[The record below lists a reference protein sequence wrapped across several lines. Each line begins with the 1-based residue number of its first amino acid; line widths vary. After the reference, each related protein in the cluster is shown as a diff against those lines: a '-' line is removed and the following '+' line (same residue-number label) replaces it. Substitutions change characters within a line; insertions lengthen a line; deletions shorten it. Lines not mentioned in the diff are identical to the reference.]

1 MSFFNAK
8 QEGIIDFHIN
18 ENNLVKVPKK
28 YYEYFKSYNDE
39 NDKQFLEYK
48 NFIEL
53 TENKKV
59 FLDIGTHVGVFLLG
73 FNIIEENRI
82 SYGFDINPENLNVFK
97 KILEYNK
104 NDRTLDI
111 NFYIAGLGDK
121 REEKKIIVLTDDLEK
136 ENEGLQ
142 AVTEFDD
149 EELVKEKFLPFY
161 DSDKIFNKIGYH
173 TIDEFH
179 DYLLRQNKVLPE
191 VIKIDVE
198 GYEEKVLSGGYKTFT
213 HIKPLLFIE
222 IHSKFLEFYNSNID
236 DIYNKIIDYNYEF
249 YDYNRKKIES
259 LEEYQSLFEDNP
271 ELRIYCLPKL
281 RKGQ

>member
-1 MSFFNAK
+1 MSFFNVK
-8 QEGIIDFHIN
+8 QEKIVDFHIN

-28 YYEYFKSYNDE
+28 YYEYFKSYNDK

-73 FNIIEENRI
+73 FNIIKENRI
-82 SYGFDINPENLNVFK
+82 SYGFDINTKNLNVFK

-104 NDRTLDI
+104 NNRTLDI
-111 NFYIAGLGDK
+111 NFYIAGIGDK
-121 REEKKIIVLTDDLEK
+121 REEKKIIILTDDLEK

-142 AVTEFDD
+142 AVTEFDN
-149 EELVKEKFLPFY
+149 EKLVRDNFLPFY
-161 DSDKIFNKIGYH
+161 DIDKIFNKIGYH
-173 TIDEFH
+173 TIDEFN
-179 DYLLRQNKVLPE
+179 DYLLSQNKLLPD

-198 GYEEKVLSGGYKTFT
+198 GYEEKVLDGGYKTFT
-213 HIKPLLFIE
+213 HIMPFLFIE
-222 IHSKFLEFYNSNID
+222 IHSKFLEFYNSSVEN
-236 DIYNKIIDYNYEF
+236 IYNKIIDYNYEF